1 MRSLSVLAGFIALL
15 AALVTGCS
23 AGGSGGGEKGVAVPD
38 SPVGKQ
44 LQWYLDAVNRTPIP
58 DGELSEH
65 LSETF
70 LKGVPAAKFNEL
82 AKDLA
87 GLKLEELSS
96 TKPAELVG
104 VTSIPA
110 GQKYDTKIS
119 VDDAGKIDY
128 LLLEPR

>member
-1 MRSLSVLAGFIALL
+1 MRSIPALAGLFTLL
-15 AALVTGCS
+15 VALVTGCS
-23 AGGSGGGEKGVAVPD
+23 AAGGGPSLAVPD

-58 DGELSEH
+58 ENELGEH
-65 LSETF
+65 LSEAF
-70 LKGVPAAKFNEL
+70 LKEIPADKFNGI

-87 GLKLEELSS
+87 GLKLDELSS
-96 TKPAELVG
+96 TKPNELAG

-119 VDDAGKIDY
+119 VGDDGKIDY
-128 LLLEPR
+128 LLLEPQ

>member
-1 MRSLSVLAGFIALL
+1 MRSIPLLAGLVTLL
-15 AALVTGCS
+15 AVLVTGCS
-23 AGGSGGGEKGVAVPD
+23 AAESVAVPD

-44 LQWYLDAVNRTPIP
+44 LQWYLEAVNRTPIP
-58 DGELSEH
+58 EKELGEH
-65 LSETF
+65 LAEAF
-70 LKGVPAAKFNEL
+70 LKEVPAEKFNTL

-87 GLKLEELSS
+87 GLRLEELSS
-96 TKPAELVG
+96 TKPNELAG

-119 VDDAGKIDY
+119 VGDDGKIDY